1 MDAPTMSHVRVG
13 RQCIAVAHRPVPLAA
28 EDWAAFAQTV
38 REVGK
43 ARGSVSFCV
52 RIEGPGGPD
61 AAMRAELNE
70 LADQFPI
77 RAAILTRSRLAK
89 GVAMAISWIGKV
101 KIKAFDPDK
110 LGSAVAWLELPQTE
124 HAELEDALRKLAA
137 ELGTEPA

>member
-1 MDAPTMSHVRVG
+1 MKHVTVG
-13 RQCIAVAHRPVPLAA
+13 DQCIAVAHRPVPLATD
-28 EDWAAFAQTV
+28 DWATFLAEV
-38 REVGK
+38 RRIGQS
-43 ARGSVSFCV
+43 RGAVSFCV

-101 KIKAFDPDK
+101 EIKAFDPDDMT
-110 LGSAVAWLELPQTE
+110 SAVAWLGIPESG
-124 HAELEDALRKLAA
+124 HAELEAALRTLAT
-137 ELGTEPA
+137 ELGTERGS